1 MRRVGSVAGQRTRR
15 VRGAL
20 AASAVLVAAVAL
32 VGGGA
37 AAAQAVPA
45 ATSLGAAPGAPG
57 AVPDVTSGREIT
69 RYDVTVDLD
78 QDGVAHVAL
87 DLDFDF
93 GDDPGHGPYLTL
105 PIRQGTDT
113 GQDRL
118 YRVSDVTA
126 SSSTGAPADVDV
138 SDDNRVMTI
147 RVGDEDIDDVSG
159 VQTYTITYTVDGWVN
174 PANEKHS
181 GDELYWDVIGAW
193 DIPISRLTVRVTGPV
208 DAEGAACF
216 VGPTGST
223 TPCDS
228 AAVVDGSGQFVQGV
242 VPAGDSF
249 TVVTG
254 WPGGTFDAEPI
265 LGPAYDELMPWR
277 PVSAFGAVALVV
289 AAVGTTLVVRR
300 VRRHGR
306 DQAYLGL
313 TPGLHP
319 APGQEVAT
327 GYRDGR
333 EPVSV
338 QFTPPDDVR
347 AGEVGTLVDEVAD
360 PVDVTATLVD
370 LAVRGYLRIEE
381 VPRAKPTQKVKDWTL
396 VQLRAPGPELLE
408 LERLLLAEI
417 FDGRSAVKLS
427 ELRTTFAAS
436 MSKVQDEL
444 YAHVTEKGWFTSDPK
459 AVRRRWRVAGIL
471 LFLVPGALLTFVL
484 AGVPV
489 QVPGA
494 ALVGVAL
501 VVVGVVVLLCAKA
514 APARTPAGT
523 AVLAQALGFRR
534 YLATAEA
541 EQIRF
546 EEGVDIFSRYLPFA
560 IAFGLTDRW
569 ARVFSEL
576 AARGAV
582 LPQPTW
588 YSGTHVG
595 PGPLWMTS
603 FAGSMDRFT
612 TTATSSLTAPT
623 PGSSG
628 GSGFSGG
635 FSGGGVGGGGGGGW

>member
-1 MRRVGSVAGQRTRR
+1 MAGPRARRVL
-15 VRGAL
+15 GAL
-20 AASAVLVAAVAL
+20 V
-32 VGGGA
+32 GA
-37 AAAQAVPA
+37 AAAVLLVGASAPASPVVVPVVGGAAVPA
-45 ATSLGAAPGAPG
+45 AAPV
-57 AVPDVTSGREIT
+57 AVPDVTSGREIV

-78 QDGVAHVAL
+78 TDGVAHVVL

-105 PIRQGTDT
+105 PIRQGTDS

-118 YRVSDVTA
+118 YEITDVTA
-126 SSSTGAPADVDV
+126 SSSTGAPANLDV

-147 RVGDEDIDDVSG
+147 RVGDEDVDDVQG
-159 VQTYTITYTVDGWVN
+159 VQTYRIAYTVDGWVN
-174 PANEKHS
+174 PANEQHS
-181 GDELYWDVIGAW
+181 GDELYWDVIGSW
-193 DIPISRLTVRVTGPV
+193 DIPISGLSVQVTGPV
-208 DAEGAACF
+208 AAEGAVCF
-216 VGPTGST
+216 VGPSGST

-228 AAVVDGSGQFVQGV
+228 ASVVDGAGVFRQGTVQ
-242 VPAGDSF
+242 AGDSF

-254 WPGGTFDAEPI
+254 WPGGTYDAAPI
-265 LGPAYDELMPWR
+265 LGPAYDELMPLR
-277 PVSAFGAVALVV
+277 PVTPLGGVSLVV
-289 AAVGTTLVVRR
+289 AAVGTFLVIRR

-319 APGQEVAT
+319 APGQAVAT
-327 GYRDGR
+327 GFRDGR

-381 VPRAKPTQKVKDWTL
+381 VPRSNPKKKVKDWTL
-396 VQLRAPGPELLE
+396 VRLRESGPELLPFE
-408 LERLLLAEI
+408 ATLLAEV
-417 FDGRSAVKLS
+417 FEGRAAVKLS
-427 ELRTTFAAS
+427 DLRTTFASS
-436 MSKVQDEL
+436 MSKVQDLL
-444 YAHVTEKGWFTSDPK
+444 YKHVTAVGWFTADPK
-459 AVRRRWRVAGIL
+459 AVRRRWLVAGF
-471 LFLVPGALLTFVL
+471 LFLVPGVLLTIAT

-494 ALVGVAL
+494 AWLGIAV
-501 VVVGVVVLLCAKA
+501 VVVGVVVMLSAKA

-588 YSGTHVG
+588 YMGTHIG

>member
-1 MRRVGSVAGQRTRR
+1 MGARSARWTLVAALAAALIGGGASVAGA
-15 VRGAL
+15 VGPGA
-20 AASAVLVAAVAL
+20 
-32 VGGGA
+32 GGA
-37 AAAQAVPA
+37 TV
-45 ATSLGAAPGAPG
+45 PGAPVPG
-57 AVPDVTSGREIT
+57 AVVPGAVVPDVTSGREIT

-78 QDGVAHVAL
+78 AHGVAHVAL
-87 DLDFDF
+87 DFDFDF

-118 YRVSDVTA
+118 YRVTDVQA
-126 SSSTGAPADVDV
+126 SSTSGAPDGLDV

-147 RVGDEDIDDVSG
+147 RVGDEDVDDVQGSQSYR
-159 VQTYTITYTVDGWVN
+159 VSYTVDGWVN
-174 PANEKHS
+174 PANAKHS
-181 GDELYWDVIGAW
+181 GDELYWDVIGHW
-193 DIPISRLTVRVTGPV
+193 DIPLSEVSVQVTGPV
-208 DAEGAACF
+208 EAEGAACF

-223 TPCDS
+223 TPCDY
-228 AAVVDGSGQFVQGV
+228 AAVVDGAGAFWQRTVA
-242 VPAGDSF
+242 AGDSF

-265 LGPAYDELMPWR
+265 LGPAYDPAMPWR
-277 PVSAFGAVALVV
+277 PVSALGAVGLVML
-289 AAVGTTLVVRR
+289 AVGTFLVVRR

-306 DQAYLGL
+306 DLAYLGL

-319 APGQEVAT
+319 VPGQQAAV
-327 GYRDGR
+327 GYRNTR

-338 QFTPPDDVR
+338 QFTPPADVR
-347 AGEVGTLVDEVAD
+347 PGEMGTLVDEVAD
-360 PVDVTATLVD
+360 PGDVTATLVD

-381 VPRAKPTQKVKDWTL
+381 VPRSNPKKPVKDWTL
-396 VQLRAPGPELLE
+396 VQLRPAGPELLPFE
-408 LERLLLAEI
+408 ARLLDEV
-417 FDGRSAVKLS
+417 FEGRSSVTLS
-427 ELRTTFAAS
+427 ALRTTFASS
-436 MSKVQDEL
+436 MSAVQGLL
-444 YAHVTEKGWFTSDPK
+444 YTHVTARGWFTASPK
-459 AVRRRWRVAGIL
+459 SVRTRWRVVGAVA
-471 LFLVPGALLTFVL
+471 FLAPGALLTFVI

-494 ALVGVAL
+494 VLPALAWALVGI
-501 VVVGVVVLLCAKA
+501 VVMACATA

-523 AVLAQALGFRR
+523 AVLAQSMGFRR

-546 EEGVDIFSRYLPFA
+546 EEGVDIFSRYLPYA

-569 ARVFSEL
+569 ARIFAEL
-576 AARGAV
+576 AARGAT

-588 YSGTHVG
+588 YAGTHIG

-612 TTATSSLTAPT
+612 STATTSLTAPT